1 MGNITSSEHN
11 FKLIKL
17 FKDENSRSNGFFFLA
32 HSLEPSAEP
41 GFWKTE
47 FLKSDIFRVSILLSL
62 KLPCEPRILCVPQ
75 LSAAGIKCLKKAS

>member
-17 FKDENSRSNGFFFLA
+17 FKDENSRSNGFFLA
-32 HSLEPSAEP
+32 HSLGPSAEP
-41 GFWKTE
+41 GFGKTE

-75 LSAAGIKCLKKAS
+75 LSVAGIKCLKKAS